1 MHELHEL
8 KERLCDE
15 LKKYKNEKLS
25 TGTLDEID
33 KLAHAIKNIDKIIMS
48 SEEEGGSYRSY
59 NSSERSNR
67 GGSYAE
73 GGMSSRRRNS
83 MGRYSR
89 AENDFAE
96 KLDELMKDAPNE
108 QMRSELERLASKY

>member
-15 LKKYKNEKLS
+15 LKKYRNEKIS
-25 TGTLDEID
+25 SGTLSEID
-33 KLAHAIKNIDKIIMS
+33 TLAHAIKNIDKIIMS
-48 SEEEGGSYRSY
+48 GDEEGGSYR
-59 NSSERSNR
+59 
-67 GGSYAE
+67 GSYAD

-89 AENDFAE
+89 SENDFAE

>member
-15 LKKYKNEKLS
+15 LKKYRNEKLS
-25 TGTLDEID
+25 SGTLGEID
-33 KLAHAIKNIDKIIMS
+33 TLAHAIKNIDKIIMS
-48 SEEEGGSYRSY
+48 GEGEGGSYGSY
-59 NSSERSNR
+59 NSERTYRS
-67 GGSYAE
+67 SYAD
-73 GGMSSRRRNS
+73 GGMSSRRRDS

-89 AENDFAE
+89 SENDFAE

>member
-15 LKKYKNEKLS
+15 LKKYRNEKLS
-25 TGTLDEID
+25 SGTLDEID
-33 KLAHAIKNIDKIIMS
+33 KLAHAVKNIDKIIMS
-48 SEEEGGSYRSY
+48 GEEEGGSYRSY
-59 NSSERSNR
+59 NSSERSYR
-67 GGSYAE
+67 GSYAD
-73 GGMSSRRRNS
+73 GGMSSRRRDS

-89 AENDFAE
+89 SENDFAE

>member
-15 LKKYKNEKLS
+15 LKKYKNERLS
-25 TGTLDEID
+25 AGALDEID

-48 SEEEGGSYRSY
+48 SEEEGKSYR
-59 NSSERSNR
+59 
-67 GGSYAE
+67 GSYAD
-73 GGMSSRRRNS
+73 GDMSSRRRNS

-89 AENDFAE
+89 AENEFAE

>member
-15 LKKYKNEKLS
+15 LKKYKNERLS
-25 TGTLDEID
+25 AGTLDEID
-33 KLAHAIKNIDKIIMS
+33 KLAHAAKNIDKIIMS
-48 SEEEGGSYRSY
+48 NEKEGGSYRS
-59 NSSERSNR
+59 
-67 GGSYAE
+67 SYAD

-89 AENDFAE
+89 
-96 KLDELMKDAPNE
+96 
-108 QMRSELERLASKY
+108 S